1 MQATLQQPVTNE
13 LYLYKKIMILT
24 EFLLDQ
30 NLEDEYVDYLY
41 SIKNKSVWADFKEE
55 INTAIAE
62 FEINDKQ
69 IKEASIKLFLS
80 VGGF

>member
-1 MQATLQQPVTNE
+1 MQATLQRPVTNE

-41 SIKNKSVWADFKEE
+41 SIKNKSIWADFKEE

-62 FEINDKQ
+62 FEITDQQ
-69 IKEASIKLFLS
+69 INEASTKLFLS
-80 VGGF
+80 LGGI